1 VYHKGH
7 KEFHLQ
13 ILRILCVKNFG
24 AQKPHFHHIS
34 SMHKAIQIVALQ
46 KKEGSNSFNTK
57 DTKRITKDTKNFLC
71 RFCRFFA
78 LKILEHKTS
87 FPPYIFHAQSNS
99 NCRIA
104 KKNGQIHLT
113 QRAQSV
119 SQRTQRISFADF
131 ADSLR

>member
-46 KKEGSNSFNTK
+46 ENSFNTK
-57 DTKRITKDTKNFLC
+57 DTKRITKGAKNFPLQILRILC
-71 RFCRFFA
+71 VKNFGAQKPHFYH
-78 LKILEHKTS
+78 IPSMHKTM
-87 FPPYIFHAQSNS
+87 P
-99 NCRIA
+99 C
-104 KKNGQIHLT
+104 T
-113 QRAQSV
+113 V
-119 SQRTQRISFADF
+119 
-131 ADSLR
+131 